1 MKEKKNEWKKDW
13 INERKIEWMKERL
26 NEWKNEWMN
35 DSWWLWMTIGYSWC
49 SFVNDLLMFWGFG
62 H

>member
-1 MKEKKNEWKKDW
+1 
-13 INERKIEWMKERL
+13 MKERL
-26 NEWKNEWMN
+26 NELKKDWMNERMNEWMTLD